1 LYRKT
6 ITLILNKMGRILKIQ
21 KFTTLFEGVIVAAGA
36 ALVMTLVYF
45 VSPGLRVAVSKQ
57 LSGLNLSSDNL
68 NNVTKGAKLPVA
80 SESVSTQVGNKGL
93 IRIAEYAWNGNAG
106 MLAANGGPRT
116 TQGSL
121 MEASGVNLELVRI
134 DGVND
139 LRNMQVKFVEEFSK
153 GAQYPSSDKSA
164 VGVSIMGDGIPFYLS
179 TTQKSIDEKFGK
191 GKYHVQVVGAY
202 GLSFGEDKVI
212 GPRIWKDNPQSMRG
226 CVISSVIGDGDWVV
240 ACNYA
245 FANKI
250 PVNPDAKTYDP
261 NAINF
266 VPSPNDDYIESV
278 KDLIKSQK
286 SGYTVPLKEVKDGK
300 LTGKT
305 INHKIDGATTWTPG
319 DKIAFDALT
328 GFTDV
333 VSTKDFV
340 NQMATTLVVVKEWA
354 LQHEKEMVALLK
366 QTYTASNQIKQ
377 YDEWAI
383 RASQAAAKTYGID
396 KNGNKMGEQ
405 GEAKYWYD
413 LFKGQKASPAQV
425 TKNGGLDYNIG
436 GSKVFNYADA
446 MQYYG
451 ITDGNNRYKAVYN
464 QVSNYLTQLNPCDFN
479 ETCKEG
485 VVPFEDAVNL
495 YFLKSVSDV
504 DAGKT
509 EKITYTDTK
518 TTVMANGQWNINFE
532 TGSATI
538 SGSTKDLE
546 TIYNLLIQAE
556 ETKLNV
562 VGYTDNVG
570 NPASNV
576 TLSKGRAQSVVSYL
590 TGRGISKDRFQL
602 VDGKGDANPVGD
614 NNTTSGKAKNRR
626 VEITL
631 LK

>member
-1 LYRKT
+1 
-6 ITLILNKMGRILKIQ
+6 MGRILKVQ
-21 KFTTLFEGVIVAAGA
+21 KLTTLAEGLIVALGA
-36 ALVMTLVYF
+36 ALVMTVVYF

-57 LSGLNLSSDNL
+57 LSGLDLSSDKL
-68 NNVTKGAKLPVA
+68 DNVTKGAKLPVA
-80 SESVSTQVGNKGL
+80 SETVSSEVANKGL

-116 TQGSL
+116 TEGSL
-121 MEASGVNLELVRI
+121 LEASGVNLEIVRI

-153 GAQYPSSDKSA
+153 GAAYPTSDKSA
-164 VGVSIMGDGIPFYLS
+164 VGVSIMGDGVPFYIS

-191 GKYHVQVVGAY
+191 GKYHVQVIGAY
-202 GLSFGEDKVI
+202 GLSYGEDKVI

-250 PVNPDAKTYDP
+250 PVNPDPKTYDP
-261 NAINF
+261 SAINF

-286 SGYTVPLKEVKDGK
+286 SGYTIPLKEVKDGK

-305 INHKIDGATTWTPG
+305 VNHKIDGATTWTPG
-319 DKIAFDALT
+319 DKLAFDNLD

-354 LQHEKEMVALLK
+354 LQHEKEVIALLK
-366 QTYTASNQIKQ
+366 QTYTACNQIKQ
-377 YDEWAI
+377 YDEWAV
-383 RASQAAAKTYGID
+383 RASQATAKAYGVD
-396 KNGNKMGEQ
+396 KDGNKMGEL
-405 GEAKYWYD
+405 GEPKYWYD
-413 LFKGQKASPAQV
+413 LFKGQKGS
-425 TKNGGLDYNIG
+425 KGGLDYNIG
-436 GSKVFNYADA
+436 GTRVFNYADA

-451 ITDGNNRYKAVYN
+451 ITDGNNRYKAVYE
-464 QVSNYLTQLNPCDFN
+464 QVSHYLTDLNPCDFN

-485 VVPFEDAVNL
+485 VVPYEDAVNL

-504 DAGKT
+504 DAGKS

-518 TTVMANGQWNINFE
+518 TTTLANGLWNINFE

-562 VGYTDNVG
+562 VGFTDNVG

-576 TLSKGRAQSVVSYL
+576 VLSKGRAQSVVAYL
-590 TGRGISKDRFQL
+590 TGRGISQDRFQL
-602 VDGKGDANPVGD
+602 VDGRGDANPVGD
-614 NNTTSGKAKNRR
+614 NSTASGKAKNRR

>member
-1 LYRKT
+1 LLHQNNNKY
-6 ITLILNKMGRILKIQ
+6 LNKMGRILKVQ
-21 KFTTLFEGVIVAAGA
+21 KLTTLAEGLIVALGA
-36 ALVMTLVYF
+36 ALVMTVVYF

-57 LSGLNLSSDNL
+57 LSGLDLSSDKL
-68 NNVTKGAKLPVA
+68 DNVTKGAKLPVA
-80 SESVSTQVGNKGL
+80 SETVSSEVANKGL

-116 TQGSL
+116 TEGSL
-121 MEASGVNLELVRI
+121 LEASGVNLEIVRI

-153 GAQYPSSDKSA
+153 GAAYPTSDKSA
-164 VGVSIMGDGIPFYLS
+164 VGVSIMGDGVPFYIS

-191 GKYHVQVVGAY
+191 GKYHVQVIGAY
-202 GLSFGEDKVI
+202 GLSYGEDKVI

-250 PVNPDAKTYDP
+250 PVNPDPKTYDP
-261 NAINF
+261 SAINF

-286 SGYTVPLKEVKDGK
+286 SGYTIPLKEVKDGK

-305 INHKIDGATTWTPG
+305 VNHKIDGATTWTPG
-319 DKIAFDALT
+319 DKLAFDNLD

-354 LQHEKEMVALLK
+354 LQHEKEVIALLK
-366 QTYTASNQIKQ
+366 QTYTACNQIKQ
-377 YDEWAI
+377 YDEWAV
-383 RASQAAAKTYGID
+383 RASQATAKAYGVD
-396 KNGNKMGEQ
+396 KDGNKMGEL
-405 GEAKYWYD
+405 GEPKYWYD
-413 LFKGQKASPAQV
+413 LFKGQKGS
-425 TKNGGLDYNIG
+425 KGGLDYNIG
-436 GSKVFNYADA
+436 GTRVFNYADA

-451 ITDGNNRYKAVYN
+451 ITDGNNRYKAVYE
-464 QVSNYLTQLNPCDFN
+464 QVSHYLTDLNPCDFN

-485 VVPFEDAVNL
+485 VVPYEDAVNL

-504 DAGKT
+504 DAGKS

-518 TTVMANGQWNINFE
+518 TTTLANGLWNINFE

-562 VGYTDNVG
+562 VGFTDNVG

-576 TLSKGRAQSVVSYL
+576 VLSKGRAQSVVAYL
-590 TGRGISKDRFQL
+590 TGRGISQDRFQL
-602 VDGKGDANPVGD
+602 VDGRGDANPVGD
-614 NNTTSGKAKNRR
+614 NSTASGKAKNRR